1 MEPDSIV
8 LIILSSILT
17 IMTLFWLVAG
27 WMRLRRYAHAF
38 QLVEYDQKR
47 YGQWYW
53 RDRGERLYL
62 GVGMGCLGLLFTA
75 AMSMLLTD
83 LLFLFFAWF
92 LLLAIT
98 LIPTGTLILL
108 TLSSAILSMIA
119 LALAPRERDIKAS
132 LIFTPRTVRLLVTAG
147 VIAMLPMLLAL
158 WSLGVLYRPIGV
170 INNPANYSRT
180 NFVLWVLLCLFTGPV
195 TYLLTPLVVAVA
207 NVLNWPINSLKRGA
221 DS

>member
-17 IMTLFWLVAG
+17 ITTLFWLVAG

-47 YGQWYW
+47 YGHWYW

-62 GVGMGCLGLLFTA
+62 GVGMTCLGLLFTA
-75 AMSMLLTD
+75 ALSILLTD
-83 LLFLFFAWF
+83 LLFLFFVWI
-92 LLLAIT
+92 LLLAVT
-98 LIPTGTLILL
+98 LVPTATLILL
-108 TLSSAILSMIA
+108 TLATAMLSMVV

-132 LIFTPRTVRLLVTAG
+132 LIFTPRMVRLLITAG
-147 VIAMLPMLLAL
+147 VIETLPMILAL
-158 WSLGVLYRPIGV
+158 WSLGVLYRSTGL

-195 TYLLTPLVVAVA
+195 TYLLTPLALAVA
-207 NVLNWPINSLKRGA
+207 NLLNWPIYSLKRRN
-221 DS
+221 